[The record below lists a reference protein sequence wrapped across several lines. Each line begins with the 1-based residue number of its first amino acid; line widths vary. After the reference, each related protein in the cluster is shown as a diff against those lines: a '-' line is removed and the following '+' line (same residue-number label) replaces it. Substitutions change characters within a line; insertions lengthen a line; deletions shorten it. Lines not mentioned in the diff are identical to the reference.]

1 MDWQSLFAAL
11 ALVLVIEGVIPF
23 VSPGR
28 YRRLVQSIAG
38 VSDRHLRLVGII
50 SMAVGVLLLTIVKA

>member
-38 VSDRHLRLVGII
+38 VSDRQLRVVGII